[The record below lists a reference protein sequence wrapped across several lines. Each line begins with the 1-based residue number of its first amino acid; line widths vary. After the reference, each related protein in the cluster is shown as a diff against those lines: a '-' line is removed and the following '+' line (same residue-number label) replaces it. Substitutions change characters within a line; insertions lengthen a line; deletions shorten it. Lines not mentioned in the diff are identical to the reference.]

1 MSGKV
6 VLVGCGN
13 MGYAMLSGWLKSGRL
28 AREDTIVVEPNTEL
42 RQRAAALGVAAVAG
56 ASYLQDDLSPRLV
69 VIAVKPQMIRDVL
82 PAYRRFAGG
91 NTTFVSVAAGTR
103 IALFEELLGAD
114 VAVIR
119 CMPNTPA
126 AIGKGMMVLVSNA
139 HVTGDAEAFV
149 EALLETSGKVAR
161 IADED
166 GMDAVTAVSG
176 SGPAYIFHFIECLA
190 KAAEKAGLP
199 KETAGLLAMQTVYG
213 AACLAA
219 ESGEAP
225 GKLREQVTSPNGT
238 TAAALAVMMGENR
251 LGDLVAEAVEA
262 ARKRSVELGK

>member
-28 AREDTIVVEPNTEL
+28 ARQDAIVVEPNADL
-42 RQRAAALGVAAVAG
+42 RKRAADLGVTAVAG
-56 ASYLQDDLSPRLV
+56 PSDLPGDIAPRLIA
-69 VIAVKPQMIRDVL
+69 IAVKPQVIRDIL

-91 NTTFVSVAAGTR
+91 GTTFLSIAAGTR
-103 IALFEELLGAD
+103 IALFEEMLGTGAPI
-114 VAVIR
+114 VR

-126 AIGKGMMVLVSNA
+126 AIGKGMMVVVSNA
-139 HVTGDAEAFV
+139 QVRSEDAAFV
-149 EALLETSGKVAR
+149 EALLETSGKVAK
-161 IADED
+161 IGDED

-176 SGPAYIFHFIECLA
+176 SGPAYVFHFIECLA
-190 KAAEKAGLP
+190 AAARKAGLP
-199 KETAGLLAMQTVYG
+199 AETAGLLAMQTVYG

-225 GKLREQVTSPNGT
+225 GRLREQVTSPNGT
-238 TAAALAVMMGENR
+238 TAAALAVLMGGNR

>member
-28 AREDTIVVEPNTEL
+28 AASDAVVVEPNADL
-42 RQRAAALGVAAVAG
+42 RKRAAALGVTAVAG
-56 ASYLQDDLSPRLV
+56 AADLKEDLAPRLI
-69 VIAVKPQMIRDVL
+69 VIAVKPQVIRDVL
-82 PAYRRFAGG
+82 PAYRRFAGSDA
-91 NTTFVSVAAGTR
+91 TFLSIAAGTR
-103 IALFEELLGAD
+103 IALFEEILGTGAAI
-114 VAVIR
+114 VR

-126 AIGKGMMVLVSNA
+126 AIGKGMMVVVSNA
-139 HVTGDAEAFV
+139 HVTSDADAFV
-149 EALLETSGKVAR
+149 EALLETSGRVAR

-176 SGPAYIFHFIECLA
+176 SGPAYVFHFIECLTEAA
-190 KAAEKAGLP
+190 KKAGLP
-199 KETAGLLAMQTVYG
+199 VETAALLAMQTVYG

-225 GKLREQVTSPNGT
+225 GRLREQVTSPNGT
-238 TAAALAVMMGENR
+238 TAAALAVLMGDNR
-251 LGDLVAEAVEA
+251 LADLMAEAVEA